1 MEGHIQ
7 LKSLLPTSWYLPC
20 KLREEVGSRCLAMHQ
35 GLGVLAH
42 TPHSD
47 LCRSAYLE
55 ARPLRLTISGTT
67 TSFGQPDSG
76 NAGG

>member
-42 TPHSD
+42 TSHSD
-47 LCRSAYLE
+47 LCRSADLE
-55 ARPLRLTISGTT
+55 ACPLRLTVSGTT
-67 TSFGQPDSG
+67 TSLGHRDSS